1 MIINGVAM
9 SKKCPECNGK
19 GEVPCPRDYDGKHPY
34 SCPICGGDPKVRVP
48 CPACEGTG
56 KYEGELSS

>member
-1 MIINGVAM
+1 M